1 MKRKT
6 LIRRKD
12 IDCLFDRTEDYQARI
27 GKIHEKR
34 EYDTVY
40 QIVSKFHSM
49 RRAVWNRCEKYGVK
63 KVYPPQTDV
72 LFARNRA
79 SVRVKQSF
87 Y

>member
-49 RRAVWNRCEKYGVK
+49 RRAVWNRCEKYGIK
-63 KVYPPQTDV
+63 KCIKDEIPSTIT
-72 LFARNRA
+72 LIC
-79 SVRVKQSF
+79 RVPHL
-87 Y
+87 YH

>member
-49 RRAVWNRCEKYGVK
+49 RRAVWYRCEKYGVK
-63 KVYPPQTDV
+63 KCIKDEIPSTIPHLLYSLCRT
-72 LFARNRA
+72 
-79 SVRVKQSF
+79 
-87 Y
+87 YG

>member
-49 RRAVWNRCEKYGVK
+49 RRAVCLTY
-63 KVYPPQTDV
+63 
-72 LFARNRA
+72 
-79 SVRVKQSF
+79 S
-87 Y
+87 

>member
-49 RRAVWNRCEKYGVK
+49 RRAVWNRCEKDGVK
-63 KVYPPQTDV
+63 KCIKDEIPSTIPHLLYSLCRT
-72 LFARNRA
+72 
-79 SVRVKQSF
+79 
-87 Y
+87 YG

>member
-40 QIVSKFHSM
+40 QIVASFIRCDVQYGIVVKSM
-49 RRAVWNRCEKYGVK
+49 V
-63 KVYPPQTDV
+63 
-72 LFARNRA
+72 
-79 SVRVKQSF
+79 
-87 Y
+87 

>member
-12 IDCLFDRTEDYQARI
+12 IDCLFDRTEGYQARI

-63 KVYPPQTDV
+63 KCIKDEIPSTIPHLLYSLCRT
-72 LFARNRA
+72 
-79 SVRVKQSF
+79 
-87 Y
+87 YG

>member
-49 RRAVWNRCEKYGVK
+49 RRAVTGHRTKRIKRYIE
-63 KVYPPQTDV
+63 
-72 LFARNRA
+72 
-79 SVRVKQSF
+79 
-87 Y
+87 

>member
-34 EYDTVY
+34 EYDMGHRTKRILRIERKEY
-40 QIVSKFHSM
+40 QT
-49 RRAVWNRCEKYGVK
+49 Y
-63 KVYPPQTDV
+63 
-72 LFARNRA
+72 
-79 SVRVKQSF
+79 
-87 Y
+87 